1 MLVWATLLSQW
12 RDHLKWLQKLSRNS
26 PNVAVE
32 HRFNRNC
39 VLGPFSL
46 ITRRQ
51 TSGRSM
57 SVCLLLL
64 ETSNS
69 LMQPQSFQ
77 FPFQFHSDNS
87 ELKVSQRF
95 ASFLQISYSKWR
107 INIRFDEPF
116 VCAKDLR
123 RGVFPNL
130 LRATTAN
137 SRLLRQSIMNKSHP
151 FGVVGDF
158 LKVYC
163 AGSRCS
169 PAQNQPPGH
178 L

>member
-1 MLVWATLLSQW
+1 M
-12 RDHLKWLQKLSRNS
+12 
-26 PNVAVE
+26 E
-32 HRFNRNC
+32 HRFSRNC
-39 VLGPFSL
+39 VLGSFSL
-46 ITRRQ
+46 ITQRQ
-51 TSGRSM
+51 ASGRSM

-69 LMQPQSFQ
+69 LMQPQRFQ

-95 ASFLQISYSKWR
+95 VPFLQISYSKWR

-123 RGVFPNL
+123 RSVSPNL

-137 SRLLRQSIMNKSHP
+137 SRLLRQAIMTKSHP
-151 FGVVGDF
+151 FGAVRDF
-158 LKVYC
+158 LKFYC
-163 AGSRCS
+163 AGRISLQAIWSSHPVCRLWTAAS
-169 PAQNQPPGH
+169 LNV
-178 L
+178 LNLEDIR